1 MKKSIAVL
9 SAAVLLMC
17 GIPAMVSA
25 DTEDTA
31 PDWVC
36 LEDFDGDGDKAAS
49 AYTVWANAG
58 VSSFLDN
65 GEDGNALKFS
75 FGTSWGGE
83 GLWMPQIESLRQELP
98 EGAAWTWYK
107 FDLKGPKAVDA
118 NAADGYFQVQPGF
131 NDCALERRLAWSNEA
146 PSSDLVGYVY
156 ARRKGETQWT
166 KLQGVNF
173 RLPNDFD
180 GEIMLPFALV
190 GAYAEGDQI
199 KFTTDPLDFNA
210 YFSERMGYSMLDDTE
225 SVAVDNI
232 CVSAKDMAPETY
244 RTMLQ
249 DNNAEAAQVVTA
261 QGAADYAA
269 IVTRED
275 GGRVLQL
282 TSPSDSFNPG
292 ITFNSTLAKGADY
305 VEFYI
310 EGPGGDANNGWFQ
323 ILPTIH
329 GEGGWLGMSDAAKVG
344 FDNDKTGA
352 VYLKPEGADQFVQ
365 YYCGSLVKLPNDFK
379 GLVRYEI
386 ARFNSVG
393 LEYSPDAAM
402 GDILYDDSSYFSYV
416 EVGRTIILGGYTAVK
431 GKMVKGT
438 DYTVDGERNGDTSP
452 VVFQN
457 FDGLANDD
465 AIQGIG
471 SFSAA
476 KPSLASSGDGKALK
490 LLSGGMSMNASI
502 KFSTQNLTEA
512 KYLEVT
518 LTGPDAGKASGGTFE
533 YAPGMQVGASWYQM
547 AGGDTP
553 GLTDDTPQGVVYY
566 QPKGSQDWFEL
577 QVGSKFLV
585 DRRFEG
591 KIRLPLDRFVFDTV
605 AKTLGAPNWMYA
617 VATSDYFTGL
627 KKDEFLLLDDYTL
640 IYADM
645 TAKAAEGV
653 TVTMPANPDDG
664 KTDTDQPGDKTEQPG
679 DNPGDGNPDTGV
691 PFALPMLL
699 AAAIS
704 GAAITVSRKRG
715 SR

>member
-249 DNNAEAAQVVTA
+249 DNNAEAAQVVTT

-275 GGRVLQL
+275 SGRVLQL

-431 GKMVKGT
+431 GKMVKAPITRWTASGT
-438 DYTVDGERNGDTSP
+438 ETPAPWCSRISMVWPTTTPSR
-452 VVFQN
+452 
-457 FDGLANDD
+457 A
-465 AIQGIG
+465 
-471 SFSAA
+471 SAA
-476 KPSLASSGDGKALK
+476 SAPPSPPWRPAA
-490 LLSGGMSMNASI
+490 
-502 KFSTQNLTEA
+502 TER
-512 KYLEVT
+512 
-518 LTGPDAGKASGGTFE
+518 P
-533 YAPGMQVGASWYQM
+533 
-547 AGGDTP
+547 
-553 GLTDDTPQGVVYY
+553 
-566 QPKGSQDWFEL
+566 
-577 QVGSKFLV
+577 
-585 DRRFEG
+585 
-591 KIRLPLDRFVFDTV
+591 
-605 AKTLGAPNWMYA
+605 
-617 VATSDYFTGL
+617 
-627 KKDEFLLLDDYTL
+627 
-640 IYADM
+640 
-645 TAKAAEGV
+645 
-653 TVTMPANPDDG
+653 
-664 KTDTDQPGDKTEQPG
+664 
-679 DNPGDGNPDTGV
+679 
-691 PFALPMLL
+691 
-699 AAAIS
+699 
-704 GAAITVSRKRG
+704 
-715 SR
+715 